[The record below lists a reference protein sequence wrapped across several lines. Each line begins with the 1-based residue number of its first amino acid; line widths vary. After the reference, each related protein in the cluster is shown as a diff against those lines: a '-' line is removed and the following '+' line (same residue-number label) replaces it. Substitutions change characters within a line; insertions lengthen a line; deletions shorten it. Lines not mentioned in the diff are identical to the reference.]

1 MVVDATRIEGGQIV
15 KPLFATEFSQSVR
28 TDLRSR
34 KYRAMYLG
42 DAIAAFHDGEFT
54 VGKRMLCNYIN
65 ATTGFDAL
73 SHAVGSTAASL
84 RRTLGP
90 NGRPRAGEFFGIL
103 RLLQEAD
110 GFDVT
115 VLLKGTGKPRSRWR
129 VLRKGVVG

>member
-1 MVVDATRIEGGQIV
+1 MIGDATRIEGGQIV
-15 KPLFATEFSQSVR
+15 KTLLTTDFSQSVR
-28 TDLRSR
+28 ADLRSR

-73 SHAVGSTAASL
+73 SHAVGTTAASL
-84 RRTLGP
+84 RRALAP
-90 NGRPRAGEFFGIL
+90 KGRPRASEFFGLL

-110 GFDVT
+110 GFDVR
-115 VLLKGTGKPRSRWR
+115 VLLKGTGKSRSH
-129 VLRKGVVG
+129 